1 MIGIPTSGS
10 PEVRRLSM
18 SGYHVR
24 IGKVLTTM
32 QALSDREVSDAL
44 QEQEKYRPQEYRLLG
59 LPDLVRG
66 GGAASGGRERLLG
79 EILLD
84 KGVIGRDVLRT
95 ALMRQWQLSLPIC
108 RLLKKEDMAA
118 VVELLGFI
126 NSTIN
131 LDELLDR
138 IMIAAKEVLNAEASS
153 LMLLDE
159 QTGELI
165 VSVPTGPK
173 REELKQLRIPRG
185 EGISG
190 WVAEHGEPLLVPEVS
205 EDPRFFRRI
214 DQVFGFVTKSV
225 VCMPLRAKGKTLGVL
240 EVINRQDGKPFS
252 GEDAELLMMFAHQVA
267 VVLDNARLQAEALER
282 ERLMRELIIAKQI
295 QERLIPKAFPEMDG
309 VRMAAFLSPAEAVSG
324 DFYDFMVTR
333 ERDLLIFIG
342 DVSGK
347 GIPASLLMATTS
359 TALKILLEMDTDLA
373 TAIETVNRFLSRGD
387 LKKEFVT
394 LFLGR
399 YSPHRRS
406 FHYVNCGH
414 PPPILVHSGGQ
425 IELDKG
431 GSALG
436 AFPEERYPFT
446 DVSLQPGDVVLLFT
460 DGVTEIRDPSGT
472 LFGEERLAGVCAGL
486 RGMTAEEILY
496 HVRDR
501 VLAFAEGAPQGDDLA
516 IVVLQ
521 AI

>member
-1 MIGIPTSGS
+1 
-10 PEVRRLSM
+10 M

-24 IGKVLTTM
+24 IGKVLMTM
-32 QALSDREVSDAL
+32 QALSDREVSEAL
-44 QEQEKYRPQEYRLLG
+44 REQEKYRPQEHPLLG

-66 GGAASGGRERLLG
+66 GGAAASGRDRLLG

-84 KGVIGRDVLRT
+84 KGVIGRDILRT

-138 IMIAAKEVLNAEASS
+138 IMVAAREVLNAEASS

-173 REELKQLRIPRG
+173 REELKEIRIPRG

-190 WVAEHGEPLLVPEVS
+190 WVAEHGEPLLIPDVS
-205 EDPRFFRRI
+205 EDSRFFRRI
-214 DQVFGFVTKSV
+214 DQVFGFVTRSV

-252 GEDAELLMMFAHQVA
+252 GEDAELLMMFAHQAA

-295 QERLIPKAFPEMDG
+295 QERLIPKTFPEMDG
-309 VRMAAFLSPAEAVSG
+309 LRMAGFLAPAEAVSG
-324 DFYDFMVTR
+324 DFYDYMVTR
-333 ERDLLIFIG
+333 EGDLIIFIG

-359 TALKILLEMDTDLA
+359 TALKILLEMETDLA
-373 TAIETVNRFLSRGD
+373 AAIETVNRFLSRGES
-387 LKKEFVT
+387 KKEFVT

-399 YSPHRRS
+399 YSPRGRT

-414 PPPILVHSGGQ
+414 PPPILVHSCRQ

-436 AFPEERYPFT
+436 AFPEERYSFT
-446 DVSLQPGDVVLLFT
+446 DVPLLPGDVIVMFT
-460 DGVTEIRDPSGT
+460 DGVTEIRDPGGA
-472 LFGEERLAGVCAGL
+472 LLGEERLEGICTGL
-486 RGMTAEEILY
+486 RGMPAENILD

-501 VLAFAEGAPQGDDLA
+501 VLAFAEGAPQEDDLA
-516 IVVLQ
+516 MVVLQ